1 MFESSAARIK
11 HLQRVTN
18 TRSLKRC
25 LVDLYRSFLCISLY
39 FQKVCL
45 IILSNFNYDQLFLQ
59 TKFVVSHSTAPGTHL
74 RHLIPGTRRNFYLK
88 GKYFCQNFQF
98 FPPPQTKTCQF
109 LLCFFSPTL
118 VKIFI
123 AFLKW
128 RKAPKNFPFL
138 TQNCMKRAANGAKR
152 RKMLTVFPEIVQKK
166 LKLRIERENKE
177 EIYQK

>member
-74 RHLIPGTRRNFYLK
+74 RHSAPSTRH
-88 GKYFCQNFQF
+88 Q
-98 FPPPQTKTCQF
+98 
-109 LLCFFSPTL
+109 
-118 VKIFI
+118 
-123 AFLKW
+123 
-128 RKAPKNFPFL
+128 
-138 TQNCMKRAANGAKR
+138 
-152 RKMLTVFPEIVQKK
+152 EIVPLHRVLEIGNSTITNNITRFSDSLFLIFDGKRS
-166 LKLRIERENKE
+166 RIVLNLL
-177 EIYQK
+177 